1 MHYDRKEDLPM
12 KVLIANR
19 GEIAVRIMRA
29 CRELGVAT
37 VAVHADCDRLAPH
50 VRYADEAVGLD
61 ADEAVDSYL
70 RIDKLIDAAR
80 RTGADAVHP
89 GYGFLAENADFAQA
103 AVDAGLCV
111 VGPRPEVI
119 ALMGGKTAAREAAA
133 RAGVPIVPGSGGPLP
148 ADARDDELRRTGEE
162 IGYPLFVKAVAGG
175 GGKGMRLVRPGADL
189 VNAVRGAASEATAA
203 FGDGAVYLERAI
215 ERGRHIEVQL
225 LADAHG
231 TVVPF
236 VEREC
241 SIQRRHQKLI
251 EETPSV
257 AVDDATRRALAG
269 AAAALAREVGYTN
282 AGTIEFLLD
291 RDGKFYFLE
300 MNTRLQVEH
309 PVTEMVTGLDLVRW
323 QLRIARGEPL
333 TIDPE
338 RALAPRGHAIE
349 CRVYAEDP
357 DAGFL
362 PSPGR
367 LSAHRPP
374 GGPGVRVDAG
384 VEPGFEVPVHYDS
397 MVSKLV
403 AWDEDRPTA
412 IERMLRAL
420 GEYEV
425 GGVPTT
431 VPLFRWILRLD
442 DFAAGRFDTTY
453 LDRALAERGGTPF
466 VEPPADGEETAI
478 LAAAIHTALR
488 AGNGGRGRPETVRFW
503 RRAARLEGLR

>member
-1 MHYDRKEDLPM
+1 M

-29 CRELGVAT
+29 CRELGIAT

-61 ADEAVDSYL
+61 ADEAAHSYL

-89 GYGFLAENADFAQA
+89 GYGFLAENSDFAQA

-148 ADARDDELRRTGEE
+148 ADATDDDLRRAGEAV
-162 IGYPLFVKAVAGG
+162 GYPLFVKAVAGG

-189 VNAVRGAASEATAA
+189 VNAARGAASEARAA
-203 FGDGAVYLERAI
+203 FGSGAVYLERAI

-257 AVDDATRRALAG
+257 AVDDPTRRALAE
-269 AAAALAREVGYTN
+269 AAAALARAVGYTN

-291 RDGKFYFLE
+291 GDGKFYFLE

-323 QLRIARGEPL
+323 QLRIARGDRL

-338 RALAPRGHAIE
+338 RALVPRGHAVE

-374 GGPGVRVDAG
+374 AGPGVRVDAG
-384 VEPGFEVPVHYDS
+384 VESGFEVPVHYDS

-403 AWDEDRPTA
+403 VWDEDRTAA
-412 IERMLRAL
+412 IERMHRAL
-420 GEYEV
+420 VEYEV
-425 GGVPTT
+425 AGVPTT

-442 DFAAGRFDTTY
+442 DFVTGRFDTTY
-453 LDRALAERGGTPF
+453 LDRALAERDGAPF
-466 VEPPADGEETAI
+466 VDPPADGEETAI
-478 LAAAIHTALR
+478 LAAAVHTALR
-488 AGNGGRGRPETVRFW
+488 GASGGGRGRPAALGAW